1 MPSTAIYHLFFT
13 HNHLLRYWPAEEREG
28 ESREIHASNQRDPPA
43 CTGNGWLV
51 VERFSLGHVV
61 TMPSVCPQIR
71 EKAHQ
76 EQRQQEMEKQL
87 LQQRVLQD
95 QKFHA
100 QQMEKEMKRAE
111 EARAVQEFHHSQMKE
126 RLAGVL
132 AEEKDESDYFN
143 KNIEL
148 LQVEEEQFQEYAQQ
162 VIDEAKKRKV
172 PIHPILAAARS
183 GAGEFY

>member
-1 MPSTAIYHLFFT
+1 M
-13 HNHLLRYWPAEEREG
+13 
-28 ESREIHASNQRDPPA
+28 
-43 CTGNGWLV
+43 
-51 VERFSLGHVV
+51 
-61 TMPSVCPQIR
+61 R

-76 EQRQQEMEKQL
+76 EQLEKETEKEL

-100 QQMEKEMKRAE
+100 QQMEKEKRRAE

-132 AEEKDESDYFN
+132 AEEQEEADYFN
-143 KNIEL
+143 KNMEL

-162 VIDEAKKRKV
+162 VVADTKDRGA
-172 PIHPILAAARS
+172 PTHPIMAAARV
-183 GAGEFY
+183 GAGRIC